1 MTGTPNSMF
10 ETVKNHEDRITSLE
24 EADVKHEERLRIVE
38 TNYTNLENTILKSH
52 QSQQDFFRDT
62 LKNQFELLKARD
74 ESKDNDRKRAHEIA
88 LTNQEIK
95 KSNLER
101 AWEFAGKSTIAGG
114 FLYLIADKWFL

>member
-1 MTGTPNSMF
+1 MADLLETF
-10 ETVKNHEDRITSLE
+10 EKVRNHEERILVLE

-74 ESKDNDRKRAHEIA
+74 ESKDNERKRAHEIA
-88 LTNQEIK
+88 LTDQEIK
-95 KSNLER
+95 KTNWEK

-114 FLYLIADKWFL
+114 FLYLILDKWFLS

>member
-1 MTGTPNSMF
+1 MADLLETF
-10 ETVKNHEDRITSLE
+10 EKVKNHEERILVLE
-24 EADVKHEERLRIVE
+24 ESDIKHEERLRIVE

-88 LTNQEIK
+88 LTDQEIK
-95 KSNLER
+95 KTNLER

-114 FLYLIADKWFL
+114 FLYLILDKWFLQ

>member
-1 MTGTPNSMF
+1 MADLLETF
-10 ETVKNHEDRITSLE
+10 EKVRNHEERILVLE

-88 LTNQEIK
+88 LTDQEIK
-95 KSNLER
+95 KTNLER

-114 FLYLIADKWFL
+114 FLYLILDKWFLQ